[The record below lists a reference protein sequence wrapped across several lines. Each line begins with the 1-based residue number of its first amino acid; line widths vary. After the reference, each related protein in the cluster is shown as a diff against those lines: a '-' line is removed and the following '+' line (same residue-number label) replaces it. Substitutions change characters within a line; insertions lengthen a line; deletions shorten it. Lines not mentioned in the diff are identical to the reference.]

1 MNKDIL
7 QNRFEVICGLVLSIF
22 ASVLAVVQIGAGQA
36 GGDELKALNEKASA
50 YQWYQSKGIK
60 QSLVEGQIG
69 MLEILLK
76 ANSVRAADT
85 AALSQSLKSL
95 KQKVDRYELE
105 KDEIFRGSAT
115 VGEKNWVQAKDGKM
129 GQIIGAQEWDIE
141 GETLGKIGDM
151 YDTASLFLQLCI
163 VMGGV
168 ALVIHRPQTK
178 WVFFGLMSML
188 GLLGTGIGLYTY
200 MAF

>member
-76 ANSVRAADT
+76 ANSVRTADT
-85 AALSQSLKSL
+85 AAMSQSLQSMK
-95 KQKVDRYELE
+95 KKVERYELE
-105 KDEIFRGSAT
+105 KDEIFRGSAA
-115 VGEKNWVQAKDGKM
+115 VGEKNWVQVKDGKM

-178 WVFFGLMSML
+178 WVFFGLMGML